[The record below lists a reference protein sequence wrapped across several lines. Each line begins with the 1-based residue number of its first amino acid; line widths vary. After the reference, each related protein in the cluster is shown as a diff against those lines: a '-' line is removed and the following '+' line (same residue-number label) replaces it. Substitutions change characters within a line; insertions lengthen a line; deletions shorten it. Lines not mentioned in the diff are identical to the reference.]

1 MSEDE
6 KLGPELDT
14 APLEIVDDWGDFSSV
29 LNQLER
35 EEGVTESVTES
46 GQPAVEDKSEAMAGF
61 VEIAFVIIEQ
71 VTSVTAGFDFEFDEK
86 GKQKVI
92 DAAVPVLNK
101 HGNGILSVFGDYV
114 EEVTLLIAVLAL
126 VLSAKKTVA
135 KHKLEIIENGKETTA
150 VSVSKSG

>member
-1 MSEDE
+1 
-6 KLGPELDT
+6 
-14 APLEIVDDWGDFSSV
+14 
-29 LNQLER
+29 
-35 EEGVTESVTES
+35 
-46 GQPAVEDKSEAMAGF
+46 MAGF